1 MLAWYGD
8 KPYLLRFNLY
18 TLYTMLQYTIVFLL
32 LLLAIAYA
40 IHRIRQTFKQTKNGC
55 YGCKG
60 CAIREQMMKKHA
72 KIDPKTKKFECFTK
86 KDA

>member
-1 MLAWYGD
+1 
-8 KPYLLRFNLY
+8 
-18 TLYTMLQYTIVFLL
+18 MLQYTIVFLL

-40 IHRIRQTFKQTKNGC
+40 IHRIRQTFKQTKNRC